1 MSTIHSVVALV
12 AFLLITG
19 SAGFFGA
26 MYPPGEWYKGLKKPS
41 FTPPQSAFGPVW
53 TTLYILIAVAAWLV
67 WRDKGLL
74 AAGLPLGLFLLQV
87 ILNAAWSWIFFG
99 LHSPSAA
106 FMELVPLWLLVVATT
121 VLFWQRVTLA
131 GILMLPYVLWM
142 AFAVVLNFSFW
153 KLNPQE

>member
-26 MYPPGEWYKGLKKPS
+26 MYPPGEWYKGLRKPS
-41 FTPPQSAFGPVW
+41 FTPRQSVYGPVW
-53 TTLYILIAVAAWLV
+53 TTLYALIAVAAWLV

-87 ILNAAWSWIFFG
+87 IFNAAWSWIFFG
-99 LHSPSAA
+99 LKKPGAA
-106 FMELVPLWLLVVATT
+106 FVELLLLWMLIVATT
-121 VLFWQRVTLA
+121 ASFWHRVPLA
-131 GILMLPYVLWM
+131 GILMLPYLLWVT
-142 AFAVVLNFSFW
+142 FAAGLNYSIW
-153 KLNPQE
+153 KLNS